1 MSVCQ
6 SVSLSVLIPSHHP
19 QEVDLTMAPLAMSKE
34 REGAMD
40 FTFPF
45 FHDFSG
51 VLLRRP
57 DPNATKWRT
66 YIDIFRWQVLMC
78 LGLALLGGSVVCIA
92 IEVGE
97 RSIFG
102 RANLWIAVNRFWV
115 LLGALLSQG
124 EREGG

>member
-1 MSVCQ
+1 
-6 SVSLSVLIPSHHP
+6 
-19 QEVDLTMAPLAMSKE
+19 MAPLAMSKE
-34 REGAMD
+34 REEAMD

-57 DPNATKWRT
+57 DPNASKWRT
-66 YIDIFRWQVLMC
+66 YIDIFSWQVLMF
-78 LGLALLGGSVVCIA
+78 LGLALLAGSVVYIV
-92 IEVGE
+92 IEAVE

-102 RANLWIAVNRFWV
+102 RPNLWIALNRFWV

-124 EREGG
+124 ERERKREN